1 MPPIADT
8 DPGWYRAQKRL
19 LDEVEHGV
27 REANRA
33 VIGQRVPELT
43 RDAFLRLAT
52 VVARLRA
59 EYLAA
64 ALALGKDT
72 RGAVSAEEIARLSQ
86 LRTAFDETRMAFEAL
101 ERALSRGYV
110 DIADPR
116 LSRTPF

>member
-1 MPPIADT
+1 MPIAET

-33 VIGQRVPELT
+33 VIGQRIPEVT
-43 RDAFLRLAT
+43 RDGLLRLAT

-59 EYLAA
+59 EYIAC
-64 ALALGKDT
+64 ALGLGRET
-72 RGAVSAEEIARLSQ
+72 RGEVSGEEIARLGR
-86 LRTAFDETRMAFEAL
+86 LRVAYDEARLAFEAL
-101 ERALSRGYV
+101 ERCVQRGYV

-116 LSRTPF
+116 VAHTPF

>member
-43 RDAFLRLAT
+43 RDSFLRLAT

-64 ALALGKDT
+64 ALLLGKET
-72 RGAVSAEEIARLSQ
+72 RGAVTGEEVSRLST
-86 LRTAFDETRMAFEAL
+86 LRSAYDEARMAFEAL
-101 ERALSRGYV
+101 ERAVSRGYV

-116 LSRTPF
+116 LARTPF

>member
-1 MPPIADT
+1 MPIAEN

-33 VIGQRVPELT
+33 VIGQRIHEVT
-43 RDAFLRLAT
+43 RDSFLRLAT

-59 EYLAA
+59 DYIAC
-64 ALALGKDT
+64 ALSLGRDT
-72 RGAVSAEEIARLSQ
+72 RGEVTPEEVGRLARLRVAYDEARLS
-86 LRTAFDETRMAFEAL
+86 FEAL
-101 ERALSRGYV
+101 ERCVQRGYV

-116 LSRTPF
+116 PGRTPF

>member
-1 MPPIADT
+1 
-8 DPGWYRAQKRL
+8 
-19 LDEVEHGV
+19 V

-64 ALALGKDT
+64 ALSLGKDT
-72 RGAVSAEEIARLSQ
+72 RGAVTAEEIARLSK
-86 LRTAFDETRMAFEAL
+86 LRSAYDETRMAFEAL